1 MSIKQINMRD
11 LLDYEGRE
19 GLILQGCG
27 GDPQEWIDGINDLF
41 TTQELLMDGTKFKN
55 DECAV
60 FDNNGSTCILFG
72 FTEDVNLD
80 YGKLAMWRIGTHSQ
94 FGGTWLSDFVDHQFG
109 GFHAKQEQKSS
120 KPNCPLIGQDGNIFN
135 LMGIASRTLREY
147 DLGEQAKEM
156 TNRIYSDAKSY
167 DEALSIIGEYVN
179 ITSVDDFD
187 AMDEDE
193 GMDMEL

>member
-80 YGKLAMWRIGTHSQ
+80 YHVSSQ
-94 FGGTWLSDFVDHQFG
+94 RGRTETWL
-109 GFHAKQEQKSS
+109 
-120 KPNCPLIGQDGNIFN
+120 
-135 LMGIASRTLREY
+135 
-147 DLGEQAKEM
+147 
-156 TNRIYSDAKSY
+156 
-167 DEALSIIGEYVN
+167 
-179 ITSVDDFD
+179 
-187 AMDEDE
+187 
-193 GMDMEL
+193 

>member
-1 MSIKQINMRD
+1 MVARRTEKEEARRR
-11 LLDYEGRE
+11 GFFF
-19 GLILQGCG
+19 GPTG
-27 GDPQEWIDGINDLF
+27 GGAAW
-41 TTQELLMDGTKFKN
+41 
-55 DECAV
+55 
-60 FDNNGSTCILFG
+60 GS
-72 FTEDVNLD
+72 
-80 YGKLAMWRIGTHSQ
+80 RIQLT
-94 FGGTWLSDFVDHQFG
+94 F
-109 GFHAKQEQKSS
+109 AKQEQKSS

>member
-41 TTQELLMDGTKFKN
+41 TKQELLMDGTKFKN

-72 FTEDVNLD
+72 FTEDVMPPFIM
-80 YGKLAMWRIGTHSQ
+80 KVTIPI
-94 FGGTWLSDFVDHQFG
+94 FILSHT
-109 GFHAKQEQKSS
+109 
-120 KPNCPLIGQDGNIFN
+120 P
-135 LMGIASRTLREY
+135 
-147 DLGEQAKEM
+147 
-156 TNRIYSDAKSY
+156 
-167 DEALSIIGEYVN
+167 
-179 ITSVDDFD
+179 
-187 AMDEDE
+187 
-193 GMDMEL
+193 

>member
-41 TTQELLMDGTKFKN
+41 TKQELLMDGTKFKN

-109 GFHAKQEQKSS
+109 GFHAKQMVLRLSRMFSS
-120 KPNCPLIGQDGNIFN
+120 ADTLP
-135 LMGIASRTLREY
+135 MYSR
-147 DLGEQAKEM
+147 K
-156 TNRIYSDAKSY
+156 
-167 DEALSIIGEYVN
+167 
-179 ITSVDDFD
+179 
-187 AMDEDE
+187 
-193 GMDMEL
+193 